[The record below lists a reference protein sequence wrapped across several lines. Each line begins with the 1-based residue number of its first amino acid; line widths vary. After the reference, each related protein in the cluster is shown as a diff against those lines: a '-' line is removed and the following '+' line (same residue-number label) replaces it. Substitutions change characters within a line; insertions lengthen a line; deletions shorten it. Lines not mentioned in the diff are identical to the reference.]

1 MDLFADGDGDREE
14 EPHGFLARLT
24 ILPDID
30 RLLDGLAAGSG
41 ALVSGTCESAS
52 FKSASFKSSD
62 DNVKREIVVG
72 FDLSLERREVRR
84 RMSFPAATVSF
95 VGDSAKVGTA

>member
-41 ALVSGTCESAS
+41 ALVSGTCESV
-52 FKSASFKSSD
+52 SFKSSD
-62 DNVKREIVVG
+62 DANVKREIVAG
-72 FDLSLERREVRR
+72 FGLSLERREVRR